1 MVFGVLAEYP
11 YPAEYR
17 RTVAV
22 EHTAQFRCRNA
33 FGTMEVMPYHVPC
46 VPQLAVV
53 VASVYKGVVYARL
66 LAEEIDDALGCHEL
80 DD

>member
-11 YPAEYR
+11 YSTEYR

-33 FGTMEVMPYHVPC
+33 FLAMEVMPYHIPC
-46 VPQLAVV
+46 VPQSAVV
-53 VASVYKGVVYARL
+53 VAAVYQGVVYARL
-66 LAEEIDDALGCHEL
+66 LAEENDDALGGH
-80 DD
+80 